1 MVRPDIWKKVHIVVL
16 QRGGIEYRS
25 LVMSWPSCRAKF
37 KESSSWSVFRQ
48 ISSRRY
54 RIFVFCLLSIRR
66 PLRAFKRGFDLQTKQ
81 YIAQI
86 RRTTLTSPLII
97 AFRLAGIQR
106 VSWDLETSDSAFDK
120 HYSVPD
126 WLSVNVSSEQTA
138 SFTTSH
144 RQSQPTTTENHQKNF
159 TIRILRATT
168 QRCNND
174 EGTRMEIGRIQGCLS
189 TFTTKLLHFII
200 L

>member
-1 MVRPDIWKKVHIVVL
+1 VQTAVRNRHRGAFFDKSRAVDTEFLSFVCYLFVDRSVL
-16 QRGGIEYRS
+16 Y
-25 LVMSWPSCRAKF
+25 
-37 KESSSWSVFRQ
+37 
-48 ISSRRY
+48 
-54 RIFVFCLLSIRR
+54 
-66 PLRAFKRGFDLQTKQ
+66 KRGFDLQTKQ

-189 TFTTKLLHFII
+189 TFTTKLLHSII